1 MKLLRDVIGTYE
13 KGQNWFRAEVVL
25 VLGSA
30 MIVLIVFL
38 LLVEF

>member
-1 MKLLRDVIGTYE
+1 MKLLRDVIGAFE

-25 VLGSA
+25 VLVSA
-30 MIVLIVFL
+30 MIVLIAVL